1 MKIKN
6 NSELFLKPL
15 YIGFIASVVICI
27 IIRIIQTA
35 KFIDP
40 KTGFSVGGGILSAAL
55 YGIIAVFTLFSLTVS
70 FISKESGKN
79 YCVGIKNFL
88 LGCVAAF
95 FGLTLSYDCL
105 YSLFSCFESL
115 TESSSLSGVKGL
127 MSTGSLPLAVQSF
140 FAFFAS
146 FYIYILAVGFFKGND
161 KASKHKLLAL
171 APVGWA
177 AFRLIHR
184 FIRQISFVEVSDLFL
199 ELIMLG
205 LAVMFFVAFAQVNSG
220 VYSDGFAW
228 RITGFGFPAALIALT
243 VSFTRLIFAFVS
255 EGSFVNPEHP
265 FNIADFAFPFFII
278 VLLFELR
285 KHFSANASAEISE

>member
-6 NSELFLKPL
+6 NYELSLKPA
-15 YIGFIASVVICI
+15 YIGFVASTVVCI
-27 IIRIIQTA
+27 IIRILQTA

-40 KTGFSVGGGILSAAL
+40 ETGFTVGGGFLSALL
-55 YGIIAVFTLFSLTVS
+55 YGIIAVFTVLSLTVS
-70 FISKESGKN
+70 FLSKHGAQNS
-79 YCVGIKNFL
+79 CVGMKSFL
-88 LGCVAAF
+88 LGCVTAF

-115 TESSSLSGVKGL
+115 SASTSLSGVKGL

-146 FYIYILAVGFFKGND
+146 FYVYILAVGFFKGNE
-161 KASKHKLLAL
+161 KASNHKLLAL

-177 AFRLIHR
+177 SFRLIHR
-184 FIRQISFVEVSDLFL
+184 FIRQISFIEVSDLFL

-205 LAVMFFVAFAQVNSG
+205 LAVMFLVAFAQVNSG
-220 VYSDGFAW
+220 VYSDGFFW

-243 VSFTRLIFAFVS
+243 LSVTRLVFAFVS
-255 EGSFVNPEHP
+255 GGSFINPDHP
-265 FNIADFAFPFFII
+265 FNIADFAFSLFII

-285 KHFSANASAEISE
+285 KPSSENTTAEISE